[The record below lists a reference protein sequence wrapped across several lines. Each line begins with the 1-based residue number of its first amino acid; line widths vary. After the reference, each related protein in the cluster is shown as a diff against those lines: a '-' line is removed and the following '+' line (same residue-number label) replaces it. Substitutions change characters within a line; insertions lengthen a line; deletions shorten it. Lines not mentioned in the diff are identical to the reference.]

1 MRVKDER
8 VGELAVQGVVPKL
21 SETPG
26 RIKHLGAE
34 LGAHNREIYVDRLG
48 LSEKELA
55 ALRDEGVI

>member
-1 MRVKDER
+1 VKDDR

-26 RIKHLGAE
+26 QIKHLGAE
-34 LGAHNREIYVDRLG
+34 LGAHNREIYMDRFG

-55 ALRDEGVI
+55 ALREEGVI